1 MAEVRQ
7 SAVSSSVVA
16 QQMAQEFARIFNI
29 QWMSLPP
36 DIMGQEHHDH
46 HLTSSTFPLHT

>member
-7 SAVSSSVVA
+7 TPLSSSVVA

-36 DIMGQEHHDH
+36 DIMGQEHHDYC
-46 HLTSSTFPLHT
+46 LTATAPLHT

>member
-7 SAVSSSVVA
+7 SALSPSVVA

-29 QWMSLPP
+29 QWTSLPP
-36 DIMGQEHHDH
+36 DFMGQEYHNH
-46 HLTSSTFPLHT
+46 HLTLTSPLHT